1 MILRANLVE
10 LEGLAM
16 IGEIERIEIKD
27 CKEIKGYK
35 EIVVYTKDEKRLSS
49 GCIEA
54 DAARRNYSVLA
65 LYAKKW
71 HINIVRNDLIPE
83 ESKGQI

>member
-16 IGEIERIEIKD
+16 IGEVKRIEIRD

-35 EIVVYTKDEKRLSS
+35 EIVVYTRDGKEVSS
-49 GCIEA
+49 GCIES

-71 HINIVRNDLIPE
+71 YSDIVRNDLTPGE
-83 ESKGQI
+83 DKGQI